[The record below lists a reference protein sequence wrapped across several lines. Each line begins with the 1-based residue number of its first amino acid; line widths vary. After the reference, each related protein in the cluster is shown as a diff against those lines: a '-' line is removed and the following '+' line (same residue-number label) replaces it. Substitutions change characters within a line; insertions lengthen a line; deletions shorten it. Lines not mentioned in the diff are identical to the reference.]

1 MKKRFY
7 ISLFTILTTSAL
19 FGQTNLLLTNPAM
32 DDILKGNYPASA
44 YEPATLINHP
54 DEIFA
59 DLVDA
64 VSPDSLRQYL
74 VELSSFENRNTGA
87 DTISST
93 FGMGAARRWAFDK
106 FSSFPATAEGR
117 LEVGYFQFDQLI
129 CGMGQHRNVLA
140 ALPGIGPD
148 RGEVVLIEGH
158 MDSRCDEVCDT
169 ECMAHGM
176 EDNGSGTALVLE
188 LARVMS
194 QYSFNRTLV
203 FMITTGEEQG
213 LFGANAFA
221 EYAEQEEIRIRGV
234 YNNDII
240 GGIICGE
247 TASPPGCPGLNAID
261 SINVRVY
268 SSNGGL
274 FGASSSRLLARFSKL
289 QYDENIAPLVT
300 VAGEVNIISREDRAG
315 RGGDHIPFRQRG
327 YSAVRFTSANEHG
340 NGNPSTPDYHD
351 RQHTMED
358 ILGIDTDNDGM
369 LDSFFV
375 DFNYL
380 ARNTV
385 LNGSA
390 AAASAMGPATPEDF
404 ELEATLAGIRYKFE
418 DPSGTGLYRLGIR
431 SFETETPYFDTLVTV
446 SALEDTLS
454 WLPPGTVYLLS
465 AAALDTNSIE
475 SHFSEETFAN
485 LTTSTQEIKTYEG
498 LTLLQNR
505 PNPFDEATT
514 IGIMVESPIDYDA
527 AFIRIADSQG
537 RELTRFK
544 VALNPGLVQVVYGY
558 EHHRYIPGT
567 YYYSLVIDGRPVET
581 KAMIYAY

>member
-1 MKKRFY
+1 MKRFY
-7 ISLFTILTTSAL
+7 PILFATFYSVFL
-19 FGQTNLLLTNPAM
+19 FGQTNFLLTNPAM
-32 DDILKGNYPASA
+32 GDLLKGNYSPGT
-44 YEPATLINHP
+44 YQPATLINHP

-59 DLVDA
+59 DLVEA
-64 VSPDSLRQYL
+64 VSPDSLYGYL
-74 VELSSFENRNTGA
+74 ASLSSFENRNTGA
-87 DTISST
+87 DTASTT
-93 FGMGAARRWAFDK
+93 FGMGAARRWAHAK
-106 FSSFPATAEGR
+106 FEAFPAALNGR
-117 LEVGYFQFDQLI
+117 LEVGYFQFDQDI

-140 ALPGIGPD
+140 VLPGIGPE

-158 MDSRCDEVCDT
+158 IDSRCAEVCDT
-169 ECMAHGM
+169 DCMAHGM

-194 QYSFNRTLV
+194 QYAFNRTLV
-203 FMITTGEEQG
+203 FMVTTGEEQG

-221 EYAEQEEIRIRGV
+221 EYAEQEGLQIRGV

-240 GGIICGE
+240 GGIICGA

-268 SSNGGL
+268 SSTGGL
-274 FGASSSRLLARFSKL
+274 FGASSSRLLARYSKL
-289 QYDENIAPLVT
+289 QYDENIAPIVP
-300 VAGEVNIISREDRAG
+300 VASAINIISREDRAG

-351 RQHTMED
+351 RQHTNED
-358 ILGIDTDNDGM
+358 VLGLDTNNDGQ

-390 AAASAMGPATPEDF
+390 VAASAMGPATPLDF
-404 ELEATLAGIRYKFE
+404 ELEATLAGVRYKFE
-418 DPSGTGLYRLGIR
+418 DPAGTGLYRLGIR
-431 SFETETPYFDTLVTV
+431 SFETETAYFDTLVTV

-475 SHFSEETFAN
+475 SHFSRESFAN
-485 LTTSTQEIKTYEG
+485 LTTSTQEVKAYEG

-514 IGIMVESPIDYDA
+514 IGVMVESPIDYRA
-527 AFIRIADSQG
+527 AFIRIADTQG
-537 RELTRFK
+537 RELARYD
-544 VALNPGLVQVVYGY
+544 VALDPGLVQIVYGY

-567 YYYSLVIDGRPVET
+567 YYYSLVIDGRPVDT

>member
-1 MKKRFY
+1 MKRLLL
-7 ISLFTILTTSAL
+7 SLFTVLSVVTVHS
-19 FGQTNLLLTNPAM
+19 QTNLLLTNPVM
-32 DDILKGNYPASA
+32 EDLLKGNYPADT

-54 DEIFA
+54 DAIFA
-59 DLVDA
+59 DLVES
-64 VSPDSLRQYL
+64 VSPDSLYDYL
-74 VELSSFENRNTGA
+74 VELSNFENRNTGA
-87 DTISST
+87 DTTSAT
-93 FGMGAARRWAFDK
+93 FGMGAARRWAHSK
-106 FSSFPATAEGR
+106 FENFPAAQEGR
-117 LEVGYFQFDQLI
+117 LEVGYFQFDQDI

-140 ALPGIGPD
+140 VLPGIGPD
-148 RGEVVLIEGH
+148 RGEVVLLEGH
-158 MDSRCDEVCDT
+158 MDSRCAEVCDT
-169 ECMAHGM
+169 GCMAHGM
-176 EDNGSGTALVLE
+176 EDNATGTALVLE

-194 QYSFNRTLV
+194 QYAFNRTIV

-221 EYAEQEEIRIRGV
+221 EYAEQENIQIRGV
-234 YNNDII
+234 YNNDIV
-240 GGIICGE
+240 GGIICGA

-274 FGASSSRLLARFSKL
+274 FGASSSRLLARYSKL
-289 QYDENIAPLVT
+289 QYDENIAPIVP
-300 VAGEVNIISREDRAG
+300 VAAEVNIISREDRAG

-358 ILGIDTDNDGM
+358 ILGVDTDDDGQI
-369 LDSFFV
+369 DSFFV

-390 AAASAMGPATPEDF
+390 AAASAMGPATPTNF
-404 ELEATLAGIRYKFE
+404 ELEATLAGVRYKFE
-418 DPSGTGLYRLGIR
+418 DAAGTGLYRLGIR
-431 SFETETPYFDTLVTV
+431 SFETETAYFDTLVTV
-446 SALEDTLS
+446 TALEDTLS
-454 WLPPGTVYLLS
+454 WLPPGTVYLMS
-465 AAALDTNSIE
+465 AAALDSNNIE

-485 LTTSTQEIKTYEG
+485 LTTSTQEVKTYEG

-514 IGIMVESPIDYDA
+514 IGVMVESPIDYNT
-527 AFIRIADSQG
+527 AFIRIADTQG
-537 RELTRFK
+537 RELARYE
-544 VALNPGLVQVVYGY
+544 VELNPGLVQVVYGY
-558 EHHRYIPGT
+558 ENHRYTPGT
-567 YYYSLVIDGRPVET
+567 YYYSLVIDGRPVDT